1 MPIRMHFC
9 SLKPRLSLPRSLA
22 IPSAA
27 LTWLRLHSMC
37 AWRLNPTRVRL
48 RSMRRWPISIAVAFV
63 RCPAIFAIVT
73 VPAAT
78 STVYTSTHM
87 IIPKVGS
94 TSAICPKVWSVVPFG
109 SLPAA
114 VGKNGVWSKVSA
126 TVAAMLRSRSLAL
139 RAFPFRIFPLLWG
152 TINSVCISILP
163 GGLYESHSNRPAGA
177 CHCRRVGHR

>member
-1 MPIRMHFC
+1 MDHPGLPEAHLCARGGQH
-9 SLKPRLSLPRSLA
+9 PRG
-22 IPSAA
+22 
-27 LTWLRLHSMC
+27 
-37 AWRLNPTRVRL
+37 
-48 RSMRRWPISIAVAFV
+48 F
-63 RCPAIFAIVT
+63 T

-139 RAFPFRIFPLLWG
+139 RAFPFRIFRNKNGKFFCLNACRFQNKSYPSVALLK
-152 TINSVCISILP
+152 SQYISGFREFGSRLFFAFSISNNVPKIRFHLSSHFCAHFLRIPSLCHVRPDTNLVLP
-163 GGLYESHSNRPAGA
+163 PH
-177 CHCRRVGHR
+177 